1 MTPPLARLSR
11 VDHLAA
17 FTLRSCLVLPDLTWT
32 NFPMTK
38 TRLSSKGQVIIPKA
52 VRDRQ
57 GWRPGVELEVEDQGD
72 AVLLRRARLF
82 PPTTFE
88 EVRGC
93 LKYDGP
99 PATIA
104 EMDAAVAE
112 NVRRMWEDFER
123 QQRRRK

>member
-1 MTPPLARLSR
+1 MA
-11 VDHLAA
+11 
-17 FTLRSCLVLPDLTWT
+17 
-32 NFPMTK
+32 K

-57 GWRPGVELEVEDQGD
+57 GWQAGVELEVEDRGD
-72 AVLLRRARLF
+72 VVVLRRPKPFA
-82 PPTTFE
+82 PTTFE

-99 PATIA
+99 PATIE

-112 NVRRMWEDFER
+112 GVRQMWEDFER

>member
-1 MTPPLARLSR
+1 MAR
-11 VDHLAA
+11 
-17 FTLRSCLVLPDLTWT
+17 
-32 NFPMTK
+32 

-72 AVLLRRARLF
+72 AVVLRPAKPF
-82 PPTTFE
+82 PPTKFE

-99 PATIA
+99 PLTIE
-104 EMDAAVAE
+104 EMDEAVARE
-112 NVRRMWEDFER
+112 ARRMWEEFER
-123 QQRRRK
+123 QRR